1 MDVPTESRETLL
13 LPLKEGV
20 IVTPRVRIGR
30 GADNMHIDGAI
41 QSDQSLLQR
50 FEAADKELC
59 LCADPI
65 GEIIEPVIREIKYGV
80 SHGTPILERAA
91 SIVF

>member
-1 MDVPTESRETLL
+1 LGGFAFVRNEVDVPTESRETLL

-41 QSDQSLLQR
+41 APDQRLLQR
-50 FEAADKELC
+50 FETAD
-59 LCADPI
+59 
-65 GEIIEPVIREIKYGV
+65 
-80 SHGTPILERAA
+80 
-91 SIVF
+91 